1 MRSKNIDKSRLS
13 AEFISEI
20 VKPKNLST
28 LSTFFMPTFFIMSS
42 VLDDHGEIVPD
53 LGPTIKVNESVGSFA
68 FKIFF
73 KPSRS
78 T

>member
-1 MRSKNIDKSRLS
+1 
-13 AEFISEI
+13 
-20 VKPKNLST
+20 
-28 LSTFFMPTFFIMSS
+28 MSS